1 MKRIL
6 IKIFFVSAVFF
17 ILSSFARADTL
28 GEHTPFFVDSSYD
41 ALDRTALVA
50 TLQEVSD
57 KAYFYTED
65 NWWNS
70 LSSQDSAKS
79 AIHLLATEFDQKIYP
94 KLTQTYGSLWEPGI
108 DNDYKVTILISRIK
122 EGAGGYF
129 NSADEY
135 QRNSIP
141 TSNEREIIYLNSSYF
156 DTLRAKSFLA
166 HEFQHLITFYQK
178 DKLRGVA
185 DEVWLNEARS
195 EYASTLVGYDD
206 VFVGSNLEK
215 RILDFYKDP
224 SDSLTEWT
232 NVPID
237 YGSANLF
244 MQYLVN
250 HFGNQ
255 ILTKIV
261 QNPYTGIAS
270 INEAF
275 KQLGFNETFSDI
287 FFDWTAANYLNDCKV
302 DGQKYCYLN
311 NTLNEK
317 LKVSPTVSQFLS
329 SDGASSINWTDFIK
343 DWSGHWYQF
352 SGGNANLKINF
363 NESPSTDFLVAYII
377 QRINGLNEIKFLNL
391 DANGGGTDIVQNFGT
406 DVSSVILIPISIT
419 NTSGFGISEPF
430 REFSYKVSL
439 TSESIIPQTPEPS
452 PSSVSPN
459 YPDGS
464 LIRAKGDYKVYIVKG
479 GYKRW
484 VQSSE
489 IFKFYPHLGW
499 QAVIE
504 VTPEE
509 RDWYRDAW
517 LVRADGDTKVYEI
530 NGDGTKHWLNM
541 TAEQF
546 SQTGRNWNMV
556 YIINK
561 AERDFYKIGAD
572 VMFK

>member
-1 MKRIL
+1 MKKIL

-17 ILSSFARADTL
+17 ILSSFAKADTL

-41 ALDRTALVA
+41 SLDRSALVA
-50 TLQEVSD
+50 TLQEVSAR
-57 KAYFYTED
+57 AYFYAED
-65 NWWNS
+65 DWWNS

-79 AIHLLATEFDQKIYP
+79 AIHLLAAEFDQKIYP
-94 KLTQTYGSLWEPGI
+94 KLIQVYGSLWEPGI

-129 NSADEY
+129 HSADEY
-135 QRNSIP
+135 QRNSVP
-141 TSNEREIIYLNSSYF
+141 TSNEREMIYLNSSYF

-244 MQYLVN
+244 MQYLVS

-255 ILTKIV
+255 ILTKMV
-261 QNPYTGIAS
+261 QNPYAGIAS
-270 INEAF
+270 INEAL
-275 KQLGFNETFSDI
+275 KQLGFKETLSDI
-287 FFDWTAANYLNDCKV
+287 FFDWTAANYLNDCKIE
-302 DGQKYCYLN
+302 GQKYCYLN
-311 NTLNEK
+311 NILNEK
-317 LKVSPTVSQFLS
+317 LKVSPTVSQLLS
-329 SDGASSINWTDFIK
+329 STGISSISWTDFVK
-343 DWSGHWYQF
+343 DWSGHWYKF
-352 SGGNANLKINF
+352 SGGNANLKLSF
-363 NESPSTDFLVAYII
+363 KQAPSTTFKAAYII
-377 QRINGLNEIKFLNL
+377 QKINGSAEIKFINL
-391 DANGGGTDIVQNFGT
+391 DASGQGTDLVENFGT
-406 DVSSVILIPISIT
+406 DVSSVTLVPVSVT

-430 REFSYKVSL
+430 RQFSYQVNLTTEAVMPSL
-439 TSESIIPQTPEPS
+439 PS
-452 PSSVSPN
+452 SVPSSVSPN

-464 LIRAKGDYKVYIVKG
+464 LIRAKGDYKVYVLSG

-484 VQSSE
+484 IQNSE
-489 IFKFYPHLGW
+489 IFKFYPHFGW

-504 VTPEE
+504 ATPEE
-509 RDWYRDAW
+509 RDWYRDDW
-517 LVRADGDTKVYEI
+517 LVRADGDLRVYEI

-541 TAEQF
+541 TAEEF
-546 SQTGRNWNMV
+546 SQTGRIWDMV
-556 YIINK
+556 YIINNS
-561 AERDFYKIGAD
+561 ERDFYKTGAD
-572 VMFK
+572 VMFR